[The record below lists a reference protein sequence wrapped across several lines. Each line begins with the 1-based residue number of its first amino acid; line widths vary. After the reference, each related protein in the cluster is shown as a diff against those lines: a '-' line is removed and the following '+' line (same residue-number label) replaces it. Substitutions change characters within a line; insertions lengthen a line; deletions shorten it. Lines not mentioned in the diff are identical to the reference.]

1 MKTSNTPSQY
11 FAEFEGVYDVPEVA
25 RYIKA
30 TIDPDVLISVDSTK
44 LIRWIRRG
52 VASPD
57 LVGIPGRELLI
68 GFQDLISMRIIT
80 ALRAVGVKWSEI
92 DRAEK
97 WLRNETRQE
106 RPFATEYLW
115 TGRGHIFVDWTE
127 RLISASQ
134 HGQMALGIL
143 KDYLIPVHGL
153 IFSEKTHVATSWEP
167 IQGIVLEPLIQFGSP
182 CVKGTRIPARTV
194 AGMIEAGDSL
204 EFVARSYGLSDEEV
218 EAACEWESRVRGS
231 QSAVAA

>member
-1 MKTSNTPSQY
+1 MKSSNTQLES
-11 FAEFEGVYDVPEVA
+11 ASEFQGIYDVPEVA

-30 TIDPDVLISVDSTK
+30 TIDPDVLISVDSSK

-52 VASPD
+52 VASRD

-68 GFQDLISMRIIT
+68 GFEDLVSMRIVT
-80 ALRAVGVKWSEI
+80 ALRAVGVRWPEI

-97 WLRNETRQE
+97 WLRNETGQE

-115 TGRGHIFVDWTE
+115 TGQGHIFVDWTE
-127 RLISASQ
+127 RLIKASE
-134 HGQMALGIL
+134 HGQMALDIL

-167 IQGIVLEPLIQFGSP
+167 IQGIILEPLIQFGSP
-182 CVKGTRIPARTV
+182 CVKGTRIPARTI

-204 EFVARSYGLSDEEV
+204 EFVANSYGLSDEEV

-231 QSAVAA
+231 RSAIAA

>member
-1 MKTSNTPSQY
+1 MQN
-11 FAEFEGVYDVPEVA
+11 AVEFEGIYDVPEVA

-52 VASPD
+52 VASPN

-68 GFQDLISMRIIT
+68 GFQDLISMRIVT
-80 ALRAVGVKWSEI
+80 ALRAVGVRWSEI
-92 DRAEK
+92 DLAEK
-97 WLRNETRQE
+97 WLRNETGQE

-115 TGRGHIFVDWTE
+115 TGHGHIFVDWTE
-127 RLISASQ
+127 RLINASQ
-134 HGQMALGIL
+134 HGQMALAIL

-153 IFSEKTHVATSWEP
+153 IFNERTHVATSWEP
-167 IQGIVLEPLIQFGSP
+167 IQGIILEPLIQFGSP

-194 AGMIEAGDSL
+194 SGMIDAGDSL
-204 EFVARSYGLSDEEV
+204 EFVAKSYGLSKEEV
-218 EAACEWESRVRGS
+218 EAACEWESRVSGIES
-231 QSAVAA
+231 NIAA

>member
-1 MKTSNTPSQY
+1 MKTFNTQSQNV
-11 FAEFEGVYDVPEVA
+11 ANFEGIYDVPEVA

-30 TIDPDVLISVDSTK
+30 TIDPHVLIAVNSAK

-52 VASPD
+52 AASPD

-68 GFQDLISMRIIT
+68 GFQDLISMRVVT
-80 ALRAVGVKWSEI
+80 SLRAVGVRWSEI

-97 WLRNETRQE
+97 WLRNETGQE

-115 TGRGHIFVDWTE
+115 TGQGHIFVDWTE
-127 RLISASQ
+127 RLISASE
-134 HGQMALGIL
+134 HGQMALVIL
-143 KDYLIPVHGL
+143 KEHLIPVHGL
-153 IFSEKTHVATSWEP
+153 IFSEETHVATSWEP

-194 AGMIEAGDSL
+194 SGMIDAGDSL
-204 EFVARSYGLSDEEV
+204 EFVARSYGLSKEEV
-218 EAACEWESRVRGS
+218 EAACEWELRVRGS